1 MDTDKRKHLRFNPQG
16 LSANITIEPPLPDDE
31 IILQGTVV
39 DMSYSGIK
47 IKLSAAMPENIPESN
62 IRIDMKMPES
72 GIPITIRGSIKHWN
86 EQSECGLHY
95 SVDHPENEVDDLMF
109 ECIKCA

>member
-16 LSANITIEPPLPDDE
+16 LSANITIDPPAPADE
-31 IILQGTVV
+31 IMLQGTVV

-47 IKLSAAMPENIPESN
+47 IKLSAAMPENIPQSK

-72 GIPITIRGSIKHWN
+72 GIPITIRGVIKHWN
-86 EQSECGLHY
+86 DESVYGLHY
-95 SVDHPENEVDDLMF
+95 SAEHSENKVDDLMF
-109 ECIKCA
+109 ECVKCA